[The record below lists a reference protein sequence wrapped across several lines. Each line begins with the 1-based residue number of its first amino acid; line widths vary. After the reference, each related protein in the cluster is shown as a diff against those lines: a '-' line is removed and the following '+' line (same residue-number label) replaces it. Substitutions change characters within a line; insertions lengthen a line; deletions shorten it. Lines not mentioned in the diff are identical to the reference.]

1 MKKQFQ
7 STMVFGVSWY
17 TADAWEK
24 VKSTAVDPDRFEETF
39 KAWEVM
45 ASEALDDLK
54 KSGVNP
60 RKVFIDPSQ
69 FAAWCMLHNKE
80 NSASSRAEY
89 VQQTLQTSNV

>member
-7 STMVFGVSWY
+7 STMVLGVTWY
-17 TADAWEK
+17 TADAWVK

-39 KAWEVM
+39 KEWEVI
-45 ASEALDDLK
+45 ANKALEDLK

-60 RKVFIDPSQ
+60 RKVLIDPSQ
-69 FAAWCMLHNKE
+69 FAAWCMLCNKE

-89 VQQTLQTSNV
+89 VQQRLQISSA

>member
-1 MKKQFQ
+1 MKKKFQ
-7 STMVFGVSWY
+7 STMVLGVAWY

-39 KAWEVM
+39 KEWEVM
-45 ASEALDDLK
+45 ANEALDNLR

-60 RKVFIDPSQ
+60 SKVFVDPSQ
-69 FAAWCMLHNKE
+69 FAAWRMLHNKE

-89 VQQTLQTSNV
+89 VQQTLQISSV